1 MSVAIRFDRL
11 IPSVMTEPAPST
23 PFTYRPTIAEA
34 PDCGGQAHEAPEA
47 RRDRSFEAPDAG
59 DGRMGYTECQFTH
72 GRSQS

>member
-11 IPSVMTEPAPST
+11 IPSVMTEPTPST
-23 PFTYRPTIAEA
+23 PSTYRPCIAEA
-34 PDCGGQAHEAPEA
+34 PDRGGPIQEAPESH
-47 RRDRSFEAPDAG
+47 RGRCLEAPDAG